1 MKASAAATLLFA
13 VAASTA
19 LHGTSAT
26 SAPLG
31 KVISMLG
38 DLEAKITAEGVASK
52 KLFEEKTEWC
62 KDTVAQTKFEIKT
75 GKAEIA
81 DLGAIIV
88 KDSADIETFTSEIER
103 LSGEI
108 AADEADLKAA
118 TKIRDSE
125 TADFA
130 AEEKELT
137 ETIGTLERA
146 ITIISREMSGGASM
160 LQLKNTNSL
169 AQALKIMVQA
179 SAFSSADASRLTALV
194 QNSDRSDDSDSDAS
208 LAAPAAAVY
217 ESHSGSI
224 LDTLQDLLEKAQAQL
239 ASIQKDEVSKQHAYE
254 MLSQSVGDEIKFAT
268 KDMAAAKTG
277 LAGSGESKSAAEGD
291 LAVTT
296 KGLDTDTKY
305 LADVESDCGT
315 SAETYEAEVKSR
327 AEELDAIAKA
337 KQVIEETMPSLS
349 QVSLLQ
355 LSRLQITSRQAL
367 INFEVVRFVR
377 DLGRK
382 QHSASL
388 EQLSSRMASA
398 IRMGESTGA
407 DPFLKVKGLISDMI
421 AKLED
426 EASADA
432 SKKDWCDE
440 SIAAATAKKEELTAS
455 SDKLTTK
462 ISKSTAS
469 AAKLKEQVATLQKEL
484 ADLASSEVGNNDTTI
499 YYARDSMTGKSGC
512 LPLKAEADEF
522 RVASKAQYTADKEE
536 TTTAIDGVKQALSVL
551 REYYAKDGK
560 AHEADEGTGSSIISL
575 LEVCESDFSKS
586 LAEMEVAESTAAA
599 AYEKMKKSNAITK
612 VSKEQEVKYETNEAA
627 ALDKATAEDTADLE
641 TVQSELTGVMES
653 LASLATSCT
662 SKVESYSARTA
673 ARASE
678 IAGLKEAL
686 SILEQQTVLLQSKSR
701 RLLRGRH

>member
-118 TKIRDSE
+118 TTIRDSE

-484 ADLASSEVGNNDTTI
+484 ADLASSE
-499 YYARDSMTGKSGC
+499 
-512 LPLKAEADEF
+512 AEADEF

>member
-118 TKIRDSE
+118 TTIRDSE

-484 ADLASSEVGNNDTTI
+484 ADLASSE
-499 YYARDSMTGKSGC
+499 
-512 LPLKAEADEF
+512 AEADEF

-586 LAEMEVAESTAAA
+586 LAEMEVAETQAVAV
-599 AYEKMKKSNAITK
+599 YEKMKKENPITRIQ
-612 VSKEQEVKYETNEAA
+612 KEQDVKYKTKEATS
-627 ALDKATAEDTADLE
+627 LDKATSEDQSDLE
-641 TVQSELTGVMES
+641 TVQSELSGVVES
-653 LASLATSCT
+653 LASLAKQCT
-662 SKVESYSARTA
+662 SKVETYSERK
-673 ARASE
+673 ASREAE

-686 SILEQQTVLLQSKSR
+686 SILEEQTVLLQSKSK
-701 RLLRGRH
+701 RLLRGLRRHAAHN

>member
-484 ADLASSEVGNNDTTI
+484 ADLASSE
-499 YYARDSMTGKSGC
+499 
-512 LPLKAEADEF
+512 AEADEF